1 MQQLRLTRTRRAAL
15 IGLAGALAVSLS
27 ACAESKRDES
37 GGGGSGGTMVF
48 GNTGNPKMF
57 DPIFNDE
64 GETFRITRQML
75 DTLIQ
80 NKPGTA
86 DLAPSLATKW
96 TSSNDGKTWTFDL
109 KQGVKF
115 SDGTAF
121 DAKAV
126 CFNFD
131 RWYNMK
137 GATAQS
143 QMIYYGDVFEG
154 FANNEG
160 TTKGQPVYK
169 NCEAKDDHTAVLN
182 LTRAKG
188 AFPAAFT
195 LPSFAIQSPTAL
207 QKYNADKVTGSGT
220 SITYPE
226 YGYKHPTGTGPF
238 KFEGWDQGNGQITL
252 VRNDTST
259 MPQPAKLDKLVFK
272 VIPDENARKQALKAG
287 DINGYDFPAPA
298 DYGLLRNDGEQVL
311 IRPSFNV
318 LYLGINQGGP
328 NGAKLANPKVRQAL
342 AYGINRE
349 QFVRSKLAEGS
360 EVATEFVPKA
370 ISGYTDDVTK
380 YPYDKERAKQLLKEA
395 GAEGLTLKF
404 YYPTEVT
411 RPYMPNPADT
421 YTAISEDLKAIGIN
435 VQPVAESWNGG
446 YKDDVQQNSKQDI
459 HLLGWTGDYNDA
471 GNFVGTFFGR
481 PKPEFGLTDQNNQGI
496 FKALADADAAPA
508 GDAHT
513 KAYQE
518 ANKKIMEYLPA
529 IPIAYPTPAIVV
541 GPKIKGVV
549 ASPLTDERFDN
560 VTIG

>member
-1 MQQLRLTRTRRAAL
+1 MQQLRLTRTCRAAL
-15 IGLAGALAVSLS
+15 IGLAGVLAVSLS
-27 ACAESKRDES
+27 ACAESKRDEA

-48 GNTGNPKMF
+48 GNTGNPKVF
-57 DPIFNDE
+57 DPIFADE
-64 GETFRITRQML
+64 GETLRITRQML

-86 DLAPSLATKW
+86 DLAPSLAEKW
-96 TSSNDGKTWTFDL
+96 TSSNEGKTWTFDL

-115 SDGTAF
+115 SDGTPF

-143 QMIYYGDVFEG
+143 QMIYYGDVWGG
-154 FANNEG
+154 FAHNEG
-160 TTKGQPVYK
+160 ITKGDPLYK
-169 NCEAKDDHTAVLN
+169 SCEAKDDHTAVLN

-207 QKYNADKVTGSGT
+207 KKYNADKVTGSGT
-220 SITYPE
+220 SITYSE
-226 YGYKHPTGTGPF
+226 YAYKHPTGTGPF
-238 KFEGWDQGNGQITL
+238 KFESWDQGNGQITL
-252 VRNDTST
+252 VRNETST
-259 MPQPAKLDKLVFK
+259 MPAPAKLDKLVFK

-318 LYLGINQGGP
+318 LYLGINQKG
-328 NGAKLANPKVRQAL
+328 NPLLKKPEVRKAL

-380 YPYDKERAKQLLKEA
+380 YPYDPAKAKQLLKDA
-395 GAEGLTLKF
+395 GAEGMTLKF

-446 YKDDVQQNSKQDI
+446 YKDDVQQNGKQDI

-481 PKPEFGLTDQNNQGI
+481 PKPEFGLEDTDI
-496 FKALADADAAPA
+496 FNTLAAADASPA

-513 KAYQE
+513 KAYQD
-518 ANKKIMEYLPA
+518 ANKKIMDALPA

-549 ASPLTDERFDN
+549 ASPLTDERFNN

>member
-1 MQQLRLTRTRRAAL
+1 
-15 IGLAGALAVSLS
+15 
-27 ACAESKRDES
+27 
-37 GGGGSGGTMVF
+37 MVF

-86 DLAPSLATKW
+86 ELAPSLATKW
-96 TSSNDGKTWTFDL
+96 TPSNDGKTWTFDL

-137 GATAQS
+137 GAAAQS

-154 FANNEG
+154 FAHNEG
-160 TTKGQPVYK
+160 DTTGTPVYK
-169 NCEAKDDHTAVLN
+169 SCEAKDDHTAVLN
-182 LTRAKG
+182 LNRAKG

-195 LPSFAIQSPTAL
+195 LPSFAIQSPDAL
-207 QKYNADKVTGSGT
+207 KKYNADDVKASGT

-238 KFEGWDQGNGQITL
+238 KFESWDQGNGQITL

-318 LYLGINQGGP
+318 LYLGINQKG
-328 NGAKLANPKVRQAL
+328 NPLLKDQRVRQAL
-342 AYGINRE
+342 AYGINRQ
-349 QFVRSKLAEGS
+349 QFVSSKLAEGS

-380 YPYDKERAKQLLKEA
+380 YPYDPNKAKQLLKDA
-395 GAEGLTLKF
+395 GADHMTLKF

-421 YTAISEDLKAIGIN
+421 YTSIAEDLKNIGIT
-435 VQPVAESWNGG
+435 VEPHPESWNGG
-446 YKDDVQQNSKQDI
+446 YKDDVQKNGKQDL

-481 PKPEFGLTDQNNQGI
+481 AKPEFGFDNPDL
-496 FKALADADAAPA
+496 FKALADADASPA
-508 GDAHT
+508 GDAHA
-513 KAYQE
+513 KAYQD
-518 ANKKIMEYLPA
+518 ANKKIMDFLPA
-529 IPIAYPTPAIVV
+529 VPIAYPTPAIVV

>member
-1 MQQLRLTRTRRAAL
+1 MQHLRLTRTRRAAL

-27 ACAESKRDES
+27 ACAESKRDE
-37 GGGGSGGTMVF
+37 GGGGGAGGTMIF

-86 DLAPSLATKW
+86 ELEPSLATKW
-96 TSSNDGKTWTFDL
+96 ESSNDGKTWTFSL

-137 GATAQS
+137 GAAAQS

-154 FANNEG
+154 FAKNEG
-160 TTKGQPVYK
+160 DTGGDPVYK
-169 NCEAKDDHTAVLN
+169 SCEAKDPNTAVVNLN
-182 LTRAKG
+182 KAKG

-195 LPSFAIQSPTAL
+195 LPSFAMQSPDAL
-207 QKYNADKVTGSGT
+207 KKYNADQVTRSGD
-220 SITYPE
+220 SFSYSE
-226 YGYKHPTGTGPF
+226 YANKHVTGTGPF
-238 KFEGWDQGNGQITL
+238 KFDNWDQGKGEITL

-259 MPQPAKLDKLVFK
+259 VPGPAKLDKLVFK
-272 VIPDENARKQALKAG
+272 VIPDGNARKQALKAG
-287 DINGYDFPAPA
+287 DINGYDFPSPA
-298 DYGLLRNDGEQVL
+298 DYGLLRGEGEQVL

-318 LYLGINQGGP
+318 LYLGINQSG
-328 NGAKLANPKVRQAL
+328 NPKLKDPLVRQAL

-349 QFVRSKLAEGS
+349 QFVKSKLAEGS

-380 YPYDKERAKQLLKEA
+380 YPYDPNKAKDLLKQA
-395 GAEGLTLKF
+395 GASDLKLKF

-421 YTAISEDLKAIGIN
+421 FTAISEDLKNIGVTIE
-435 VQPVAESWNGG
+435 PVARPWNGG
-446 YKDDVQQNSKQDI
+446 YKDDVQKLGKQDI

-481 PKPEFGLTDQNNQGI
+481 KKAEFGFENQDL
-496 FKALADADAAPA
+496 FSALAAADASPA
-508 GDAHT
+508 GDQHA

-518 ANKKIMEYLPA
+518 VNKKIMEYLPA

-541 GPKIKGVV
+541 GPKVKGVV